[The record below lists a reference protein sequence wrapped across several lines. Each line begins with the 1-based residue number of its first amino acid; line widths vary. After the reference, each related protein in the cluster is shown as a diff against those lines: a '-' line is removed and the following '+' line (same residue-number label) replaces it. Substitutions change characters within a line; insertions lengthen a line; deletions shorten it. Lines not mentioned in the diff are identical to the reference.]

1 MYIYMF
7 NVCDGLEVR
16 KVMKDGVGIVHVY
29 ANTLETAVD
38 MLAFLEFAHMIDAC
52 CTHDISFTCWPC
64 FAPVTTK

>member
-1 MYIYMF
+1 MF